1 MVNWFEVNENKTVKE
16 CDESIKRVRD
26 FIKQTSELD
35 VVQDVNNWD
44 LRSRF
49 PDLETACNLLLKQ
62 LELQREILIWFFQ
75 SKYRDLINKR
85 DQLVKQTKEE

>member
-44 LRSRF
+44 WRSRF

>member
-1 MVNWFEVNENKTVKE
+1 MKIKLQG

-44 LRSRF
+44 WRSRF
-49 PDLETACNLLLKQ
+49 LDLETACNLLLKQ
-62 LELQREILIWFFQ
+62 L
-75 SKYRDLINKR
+75 SCSGNIN
-85 DQLVKQTKEE
+85 LVLSI

>member
-16 CDESIKRVRD
+16 CDESIERVRD

-44 LRSRF
+44 WRSRF

-75 SKYRDLINKR
+75 SKYRDLISKR
-85 DQLVKQTKEE
+85 DQLVKQTKED

>member
-26 FIKQTSELD
+26 FIKQTSELN

-44 LRSRF
+44 WSSRF
-49 PDLETACNLLLKQ
+49 PDLEAACNLLLKQ

-75 SKYRDLINKR
+75 SKYRDLISKR

>member
-1 MVNWFEVNENKTVKE
+1 MAHWFEVNENKTVKE
-16 CDESIKRVRD
+16 CDESIKRVKD

-35 VVQDVNNWD
+35 VVQDVNEWD
-44 LRSRF
+44 WRARF

>member
-1 MVNWFEVNENKTVKE
+1 MAHWFEVNENKTVKE
-16 CDESIKRVRD
+16 CDESIKRVKD

-35 VVQDVNNWD
+35 VVQDVNECDW
-44 LRSRF
+44 RARF
-49 PDLETACNLLLKQ
+49 PDLETACNLLSKQ
-62 LELQREILIWFFQ
+62 LEMQREILIWFFQ

>member
-16 CDESIKRVRD
+16 CDESIERVRD

-35 VVQDVNNWD
+35 VVQDVNNWNW
-44 LRSRF
+44 RSRF

-62 LELQREILIWFFQ
+62 LEVQREILIWFFQ